1 MNAEYHNYRMVVEK
15 RENGLFDVYPYGY
28 YVNRR
33 TFYTIEQCKLYTQM
47 MGFKE
52 LISESDYNFEKLYP

>member
-1 MNAEYHNYRMVVEK
+1 MNAEYHNYQMVVEK
-15 RENGLFDVYPYGY
+15 RGNDLFDVWPYGY

-33 TFYTIEQCKLYTQM
+33 TFYTFEQCKLYTQM

-52 LISESDYNFEKLYP
+52 LIRDYDFEKLYP